1 MATMYFAKVNVNSD
15 IYDIYEDKN
24 KLYDILSDLLINI
37 NDKDKIVDK
46 HPENDKQITI
56 QFSSLSKSENCIY
69 GRLVYYFD
77 GINITFNKEK
87 REIEEAPQENMA
99 QYITFYFD
107 VMKERIAFT
116 YKKEFGRR
124 MFIDYFEKMLN
135 HFSSNDVIFE
145 IYLEKNIKDL
155 ENKIRYYSKI
165 NEVEISV
172 IPPNG
177 DKEDFD
183 NLFGNTSEDIKE
195 TNATKFYIRLQSAAK
210 EGINVLSKMLQNS
223 ISIIGKGYG
232 DIVFKGKDKANN
244 KYTVTSSEQALYVKP
259 IKDEYKDNLIE
270 FPEIAR
276 SGINNLLSE
285 KDRVVNNEKE

>member
-99 QYITFYFD
+99 QYITFYF
-107 VMKERIAFT
+107 
-116 YKKEFGRR
+116 
-124 MFIDYFEKMLN
+124 
-135 HFSSNDVIFE
+135 
-145 IYLEKNIKDL
+145 
-155 ENKIRYYSKI
+155 
-165 NEVEISV
+165 
-172 IPPNG
+172 
-177 DKEDFD
+177 
-183 NLFGNTSEDIKE
+183 
-195 TNATKFYIRLQSAAK
+195 
-210 EGINVLSKMLQNS
+210 
-223 ISIIGKGYG
+223 
-232 DIVFKGKDKANN
+232 
-244 KYTVTSSEQALYVKP
+244 
-259 IKDEYKDNLIE
+259 
-270 FPEIAR
+270 
-276 SGINNLLSE
+276 
-285 KDRVVNNEKE
+285 